1 MFCNAYRVLILLL
14 VIASA
19 TAVVTAQETIT
30 GTIVSYGSG
39 FNTRMRTGSF
49 TLRIN
54 RYTSNDRA
62 QRLLGYLQEGAEDRL
77 LNELDN
83 EDVGIFNIN
92 GNIGPR
98 VNVARESMVN
108 GQRRIIAVFRRWMKF
123 A

>member
-77 LNELDN
+77 KDSKHQWTSPTIRRLAA
-83 EDVGIFNIN
+83 G
-92 GNIGPR
+92 R
-98 VNVARESMVN
+98 VAPIAVARDS
-108 GQRRIIAVFRRWMKF
+108 ISIARGSLARSR
-123 A
+123 